1 MGFYDSPGPW
11 MSLQALEKCIV
22 VLEVHLASTGE
33 EKEMR
38 SMDCLGLQLDLGK
51 SEAKFGGHAEHS
63 CLEVK

>member
-1 MGFYDSPGPW
+1 

-22 VLEVHLASTGE
+22 VLEVHLASTGK